1 MKKEML
7 SVFVIG
13 AFMLTI
19 MSSVF
24 AATMVTGGLQIILT
38 RQNPYPVEPGQVVD
52 IEISLQNNGYAEAQN
67 IILEINPNNPFTLLP
82 GQEKIKS
89 FSRIAARDHV
99 TATYK
104 LLVAQDA
111 ITNNYELDFKYYQP
125 GSTDVQSTDKV
136 IIHVQGKPKLVL
148 DGIVTDPVEIQPGDT
163 VTIKTMVKNM
173 GTGSASLT
181 EAVLF
186 SNTSYILPVFSGGM
200 YFIGEINPGRTV
212 EATFTMSID
221 NSAEYKNYP
230 SMLTLSY
237 KDESGNDQT
246 TSFYIGMP
254 VRGSPVIE
262 ILNAKVEGSDFK
274 VDLENI
280 GTANAKALKIS
291 LVQSGQVKDS
301 QIASELRPSKQ
312 KTLRFRGF
320 EYGNAIINISYL
332 DESNEFFSN
341 EIPLSIAQSAYA
353 EEQSG
358 NGGLSP
364 LIPVLIVVVVLE
376 SYYVWRLRK
385 KSGSK

>member
-1 MKKEML
+1 MKKKML
-7 SVFVIG
+7 SVFMVG
-13 AFMLTI
+13 ALMLTI
-19 MSSVF
+19 IYSAY
-24 AATMVTGGLQIILT
+24 AAVAAESLQIILT
-38 RQNPYPVEPGQVVD
+38 KQTPYPVEPGQVMD
-52 IEISLQNNGYAEAQN
+52 IEISVQNNGYAEAQN
-67 IILEINPNNPFTLLP
+67 IILEIDPKNPFTLLP
-82 GQEKIKS
+82 GQENIKT
-89 FSRIAARDHV
+89 FSRIAAKDHV

-104 LLVAQDA
+104 LFVTQDA
-111 ITNNYELDFKYYQP
+111 ISDIYELEFKYYQP
-125 GSTDVQSTDKV
+125 GSTDVQSTGKV
-136 IIHVQGKPKLVL
+136 NIQVQGKPKLVL
-148 DGIVTDPVEIQPGDT
+148 DDIVTDPVEIEPGDT
-163 VTIKTMVKNM
+163 VMLKAMIKNL

-186 SNTSYILPVFSGGM
+186 SNTSYILPVLSGGM
-200 YFIGEINPGRTV
+200 YFIGEIIPGQTA
-212 EATFTMSID
+212 EATFTMSIE

-230 SMLTLSY
+230 SMLTLLY

-254 VRGSPVIE
+254 IRGNPVIE
-262 ILNAKVEGSDFK
+262 ILNAKVENSDFK

-291 LVQSGQVKDS
+291 LVQNGQVKDS

-332 DESNEFFSN
+332 DESNKFFSK
-341 EIPLSIAQSAYA
+341 EIPVSIAQSAYA
-353 EEQSG
+353 EDQAG

-364 LIPVLIVVVVLE
+364 LVPILIVVVVLE